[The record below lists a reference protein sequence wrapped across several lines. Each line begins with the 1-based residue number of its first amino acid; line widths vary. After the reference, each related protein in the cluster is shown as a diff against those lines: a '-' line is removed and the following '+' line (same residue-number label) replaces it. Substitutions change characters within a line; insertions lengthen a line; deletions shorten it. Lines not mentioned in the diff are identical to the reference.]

1 MKMRVIILIC
11 HLVFVLPLFASARAS
26 TDVIVMQ
33 NGDRLTGELK
43 ALTAGVLYVSLPYVI
58 QTLSVDWSKV
68 ARLESKQLFLVKTE
82 DGSVY
87 RGVLN
92 SRETGIGRP
101 IEIEIAE
108 APEKKATISSARVV
122 NVSETSEKFLQRF
135 TGGVSFGSIYAK
147 ANQTAQYSVSGLA
160 SYPRERWGAQV
171 GLLSNL
177 SAASGTAT
185 STRNQLTFSGFRL
198 LRWNNYY
205 YGGFD
210 AFLQSTEQGITHQ
223 NAIGGGIGRYLK
235 NTNGTVISVMGG
247 AAWQNTN
254 YNQGVE
260 PIPTQNVAT
269 AVILANA
276 QLFKFNKTTLDLS
289 GALFP
294 AVSEPGRLFS
304 SINAS
309 YYIKIIS
316 GLSWNIAFYGNWDND
331 PPGNLHGS
339 DYGTSS
345 GLSWTFG
352 SSLRT
357 SPTSI
362 E

>member
-1 MKMRVIILIC
+1 M
-11 HLVFVLPLFASARAS
+11 
-26 TDVIVMQ
+26 
-33 NGDRLTGELK
+33 
-43 ALTAGVLYVSLPYVI
+43 
-58 QTLSVDWSKV
+58 
-68 ARLESKQLFLVKTE
+68 
-82 DGSVY
+82 
-87 RGVLN
+87 
-92 SRETGIGRP
+92 
-101 IEIEIAE
+101 
-108 APEKKATISSARVV
+108 
-122 NVSETSEKFLQRF
+122 
-135 TGGVSFGSIYAK
+135 
-147 ANQTAQYSVSGLA
+147 
-160 SYPRERWGAQV
+160 
-171 GLLSNL
+171 
-177 SAASGTAT
+177 
-185 STRNQLTFSGFRL
+185 TFSGFRL

-210 AFLQSTEQGITHQ
+210 AFLQSTEQGIAHQ

-247 AAWQNTN
+247 VAWQNTN

-289 GALFP
+289 CALFP

-304 SINAS
+304 STNAS

-316 GLSWNIAFYGNWDND
+316 GLSWNVSFYGNWDNH
-331 PPGNLHGS
+331 PPGNLPGS
-339 DYGTSS
+339 DYGSSS

-357 SPTSI
+357 SPTAI
-362 E
+362 Q